1 MLSTVNSSAVSAN
14 LVFAW
19 LWILLGFLSG
29 MVMGLKFQDPNWL
42 GGYSSFKRRMHR
54 LAHISFFGL
63 GAVNLFFYF
72 SMKDAILAQS
82 GMLASRAFILGG
94 IAMPICCWLMAWR
107 PKTQPLF
114 AIPVIS
120 LVSAAVLTLAQLM
133 L

>member
-1 MLSTVNSSAVSAN
+1 MNASVAHSN

-19 LWILLGFLSG
+19 LWILLGFVTG
-29 MVMGLKFQDPNWL
+29 MIMGLKFQDPNWL

-63 GAVNLFFYF
+63 GAVNLFFYL
-72 SMKDAILAQS
+72 SVKDATLTQA
-82 GMLASRAFILGG
+82 GLLASRAFILGG
-94 IAMPICCWLMAWR
+94 IAMPICCWLMAWT

-120 LVSAAVLTLAQLM
+120 LVSAAVLTLAELM
-133 L
+133 S

>member
-1 MLSTVNSSAVSAN
+1 MNASVAHSN

-19 LWILLGFLSG
+19 LWILLGFVTG
-29 MVMGLKFQDPNWL
+29 MIMGLKFQDPNWL

-63 GAVNLFFYF
+63 GAVNLFFYL
-72 SMKDAILAQS
+72 SVKDATLTQA
-82 GMLASRAFILGG
+82 GLLASRAFILGG
-94 IAMPICCWLMAWR
+94 IAMPICCWLMAWT